1 MNLFNLMAVLSLDSS
16 NFESGMNKSE
26 SSVGKLVKTIK
37 NATITK
43 SVLDIG
49 KASLKAGMNFE
60 ASMSQVA
67 ATMGITTDEIKA
79 GSSSFEMLEE
89 AAKEAGKTTQFSASE
104 SAEALNYL
112 ALAGY
117 DAETAVKTLPTV
129 LNLAA
134 AGGMGLAEASDMV
147 TDSMSALG
155 LETTYSSTFVD
166 QLAKTSQKSN
176 TSVSQLGQAILTVG
190 GTAKGLAGGTV
201 ELNTQLGILADR
213 GIKGAE
219 GGTALRNII
228 LSLSSPTDKAAARMK
243 QLGLEVHDANGNM
256 RSTNDIF
263 KDLNAKLSEMS
274 EKERTQVLSD
284 LFNKVDLKSA
294 NALLAGS
301 GERFEELSKQI
312 EASQG
317 ASDEMAKTLN
327 DNLAG
332 ALKGL
337 NSAFESVGIAIY
349 QKFDSPLKNVVNTIT
364 MFVRELGTIIEE
376 SKNLSD
382 FIPNLM
388 KLITKG
394 ITQIIVLFITNI
406 PNFIA
411 LGFELI
417 YAIIKGIVLSIPV
430 LVVEFVKAIPAMIA
444 GFVKALPNMIIQGTK
459 LILALIAGLV
469 IGIPLLV
476 EMAPHLINMFVKSTL
491 NRLNMLVSVG
501 NLIIPALISGIISA
515 LPWLAENAIQM
526 VDLIANTISS
536 KLPSILEKGA
546 NILSAVVDG
555 IVAALPILLDTAIIM
570 IEKFLNIITENL
582 PTILEYGV
590 IILNKL
596 VEGILNSLPKII
608 ESAIKIIT
616 LLAKTILENL
626 PLILQKGAEIITNLV
641 TGIKNNLPKI
651 RESIT
656 EGIKLF
662 LKTIIEKL
670 PDIIKAGIDIIVKL
684 TQGIIEAL
692 PTLIS
697 EGAKLMLDLAQTMI
711 DSLPSFLS
719 IGKDIVKGVWNGI
732 TSMAGWIGEKISGFF
747 SGLVDKAKN
756 ALGIHSPSRVM
767 RDEVG
772 KWIPAGVEV
781 GIEKEMPEL
790 RRTLETELNALA
802 DVSLRAPSVNFDS
815 SSSSLPSN
823 KEVTININNP
833 RLTAEEQAR
842 ELRNTE
848 MKMMLGY
855 I

>member
-37 NATITK
+37 NAAITK

-317 ASDEMAKTLN
+317 AADEMAKTLN

-711 DSLPSFLS
+711 NSLPSFLS

-732 TSMAGWIGEKISGFF
+732 TSMAGWIGDKISGFF

-772 KWIPAGVEV
+772 KWIPAGVDV

>member
-49 KASLKAGMNFE
+49 KASLKAGMDFE

-79 GSSSFEMLEE
+79 GSSSFTMLEE

-476 EMAPHLINMFVKSTL
+476 EMAPHLINMFVRSTL

-536 KLPSILEKGA
+536 KLPSILEKGT

-711 DSLPSFLS
+711 DSLPSFLG